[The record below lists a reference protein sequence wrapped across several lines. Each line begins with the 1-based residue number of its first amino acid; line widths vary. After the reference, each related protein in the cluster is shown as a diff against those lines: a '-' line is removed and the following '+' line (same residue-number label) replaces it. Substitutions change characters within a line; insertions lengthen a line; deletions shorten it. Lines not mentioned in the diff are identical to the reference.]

1 MQLRSEEVSA
11 LNQPKKI
18 RFKYRIKYT
27 KGPELRFVSH
37 LDIMRVFQRAV
48 KRAKLPIEYS
58 HGFNPHQIMS
68 FANPLSLGMTS
79 IGEYCDVEFTT
90 GVDTKEI
97 KDRLNAVMNDG
108 IDIVNVTKMAQD
120 AGNAMAS
127 ISACEYEIYFNE
139 LMDKE
144 TVGKYAEAFF
154 NRKEIITMKKTKNNY
169 KETDIRPD
177 IFELKDI
184 SDDECGKLMVVLAAG
199 SIRSLRADLVAEN
212 FCRFAGVE
220 FNKYKVRYRRNDMYR
235 ELDGKLRPLDEE
247 VDIR

>member
-1 MQLRSEEVSA
+1 
-11 LNQPKKI
+11 
-18 RFKYRIKYT
+18 
-27 KGPELRFVSH
+27 
-37 LDIMRVFQRAV
+37 
-48 KRAKLPIEYS
+48 
-58 HGFNPHQIMS
+58 MS

-154 NRKEIITMKKTKNNY
+154 NQKEIITMKKTKNNY

-184 SDDECGKLMVVLAAG
+184 SDDECGKLMVVLDVYKRQF
-199 SIRSLRADLVAEN
+199 IFRS
-212 FCRFAGVE
+212 GT
-220 FNKYKVRYRRNDMYR
+220 
-235 ELDGKLRPLDEE
+235 P
-247 VDIR
+247 

>member
-1 MQLRSEEVSA
+1 M
-11 LNQPKKI
+11 NQPKKI

-144 TVGKYAEAFF
+144 TVGKYA
-154 NRKEIITMKKTKNNY
+154 
-169 KETDIRPD
+169 
-177 IFELKDI
+177 
-184 SDDECGKLMVVLAAG
+184 
-199 SIRSLRADLVAEN
+199 
-212 FCRFAGVE
+212 
-220 FNKYKVRYRRNDMYR
+220 
-235 ELDGKLRPLDEE
+235 
-247 VDIR
+247 

>member
-1 MQLRSEEVSA
+1 
-11 LNQPKKI
+11 
-18 RFKYRIKYT
+18 
-27 KGPELRFVSH
+27 
-37 LDIMRVFQRAV
+37 MRVFQRAV

-154 NRKEIITMKKTKNNY
+154 NQKEIVKVA
-169 KETDIRPD
+169 TDCM
-177 IFELKDI
+177 L
-184 SDDECGKLMVVLAAG
+184 
-199 SIRSLRADLVAEN
+199 
-212 FCRFAGVE
+212 
-220 FNKYKVRYRRNDMYR
+220 
-235 ELDGKLRPLDEE
+235 
-247 VDIR
+247 